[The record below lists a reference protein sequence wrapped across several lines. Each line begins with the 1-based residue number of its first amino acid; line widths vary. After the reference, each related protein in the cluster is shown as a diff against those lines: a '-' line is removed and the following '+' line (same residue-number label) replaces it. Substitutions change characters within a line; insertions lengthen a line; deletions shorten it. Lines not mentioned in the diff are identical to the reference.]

1 MATSK
6 RTRPAPLDMRAF
18 SESNTN
24 MPADDPSGTV
34 SRTVSTTISDAITW
48 FSAGFRQDPSISHP
62 FATALAFGS
71 QEQPQASNFPKF
83 KRPSI

>member
-6 RTRPAPLDMRAF
+6 RPRPAPLNMRAF

-34 SRTVSTTISDAITW
+34 PTTISDACAC
-48 FSAGFRQDPSISHP
+48 FSAGFRQDPSISHR